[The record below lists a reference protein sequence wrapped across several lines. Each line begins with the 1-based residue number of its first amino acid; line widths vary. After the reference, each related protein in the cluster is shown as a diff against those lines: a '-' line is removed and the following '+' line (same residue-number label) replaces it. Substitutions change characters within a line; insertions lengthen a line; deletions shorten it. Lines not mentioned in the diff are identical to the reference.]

1 MPRLIAV
8 CACWQAATIVLVPLF
23 PSRTRGD
30 DARASE
36 AAPLDDDFDGDG
48 ARDDD
53 EPLDAARARRS
64 KPALASV

>member
-8 CACWQAATIVLVPLF
+8 CACWQAATIGPRAALP
-23 PSRTRGD
+23 R
-30 DARASE
+30 ARAATTRASG